1 MPQPPIPEPIIIPL
15 QSNSA
20 IASQTIAISEP
31 PTDLRQ
37 LRVEEFLQARSLQP
51 KSCKAYQRDLHL
63 LMNWTDTGWNQVT
76 RRQVAQFKQYLLE
89 EKRLAPNSVNRT
101 LQTVKTFFKWLVRS
115 GYITTDPTTEIQQ
128 ERVPEPKAKDLEKAE
143 VALIYAAIEQRPWK
157 DRDRAL
163 WTVLLHGLRAEEVSN
178 LNIAD
183 YTGQEL
189 VIRQAKH
196 DSTGEVPLT
205 VEGKTDLDTYLQW
218 MATQQGNSLSPD
230 QPLFVSF
237 SPRSRGQRLTYWG
250 IRQIVDQLAIATGI
264 DLHSH
269 RGRHTFATRLVVDL
283 EMDPTLAMELTRHR
297 DPRSFKRYTNRKTQL
312 AAKRAFMKAT
322 GQLPKDDT

>member
-1 MPQPPIPEPIIIPL
+1 MVQHPIPEPILVPFKSGL
-15 QSNSA
+15 TKPSLASA
-20 IASQTIAISEP
+20 IAET

-51 KSCKAYQRDLHL
+51 KSRKAYQRDLQVF
-63 LMNWTDTGWNQVT
+63 MSWTDTAWNQVS

-89 EKRLAPNSVNRT
+89 EKHLAPNSVNRT
-101 LQTVKTFFKWLVRS
+101 LQTLKTFFKWLVRS
-115 GYITTDPTTEIQQ
+115 EYINSDPTTEIQQ
-128 ERVPEPKAKDLEKAE
+128 ERVPESKAKDLEAE
-143 VALIYAAIEQRPWK
+143 EVTRIYAAIEQRRWK
-157 DRDRAL
+157 ERDRAL

-178 LNIAD
+178 LNIED
-183 YTGQEL
+183 YTDDEL
-189 VIRQAKH
+189 IVRQAKH

-205 VEGKTDLDTYLQW
+205 TEGRTDLNAYMTWLAIQLGQ
-218 MATQQGNSLSPD
+218 APAPN

-250 IRQIVDQLAIATGI
+250 IRQIVDQLAAATGI

-269 RGRHTFATRLVVDL
+269 RGRHTFATRLIVDL

-297 DPRSFKRYTNRKTQL
+297 DPRSFKRYTNRKTKL
-312 AAKRAFMKAT
+312 AAKRAFLKAT
-322 GQLPKDDT
+322 GQVHSEH